1 LLWVLIVL
9 GSGAGALAF
18 GLLRY
23 WTGFILFAVAT
34 LLATAQL
41 ARIRLR
47 RRARGGSGR
56 RW

>member
-1 LLWVLIVL
+1 VA
-9 GSGAGALAF
+9 GSAAGAVAF

-23 WTGFILFAVAT
+23 WIAFILFAVAT

-41 ARIRLR
+41 IRIRLR
-47 RRARGGSGR
+47 KPAQPGGGQ

>member
-1 LLWVLIVL
+1 VLVVL
-9 GSGAGALAF
+9 GLAAGALAF

-23 WTGFILFAVAT
+23 WTGFILFAVAA
-34 LLATAQL
+34 LLATVQL

-47 RRARGGSGR
+47 RGVRGGSGR